1 MTIQEII
8 DEINKLPFDLRLELL
23 ERLADSLRDEWEPKS
38 AMKASVNEVRGMLK
52 SNGPVSTDEELK
64 SAYTD
69 YLLEKY
75 Q

>member
-1 MTIQEII
+1 MAIQEII
-8 DEINKLPFDLRLELL
+8 AEINKLPFDQRLELL
-23 ERLADSLRDEWEPKS
+23 ERLAHSLRDEWEPKP

-52 SNGPVSTDEELK
+52 SNGPVPTDGELE

>member
-1 MTIQEII
+1 MAIQEII
-8 DEINKLPFDLRLELL
+8 AEINKLPFDQRLELL
-23 ERLADSLRDEWEPKS
+23 ERLAHSLRDEWEPKP
-38 AMKASVNEVRGMLK
+38 ARMASVGEVRGMLK
-52 SNGPVSTDEELK
+52 SDAPAPTGEELK